1 MRNLSDILPLYSAER
16 DMLISKSGDITI
28 GFELTLPA
36 LFTISNAE
44 YEAIHQS
51 WVKAIKVLPAGYL
64 LHKQDWF
71 TAEKYTGDF
80 EKEHS
85 FLSHASERFFHE
97 RPFLAHQ
104 SRLMLTLPAGMR
116 KTESSRYS
124 SLLRKHIIPAQTMDP
139 AYANIFEGVCLQF
152 VHLLSDSGH
161 IQCKRLRDTELVNI
175 VNEYLLLDSD
185 GIRRDLDFSDGLKVG
200 EKYCS
205 LFTLGDPLYMPAYA
219 GARMTYDKY
228 STDTTKFP
236 IGFVAPLCQL
246 LSVHHIY
253 QQFIRIEEA
262 QSVIKALEKKRLR
275 LQSLSAYA
283 RDNMHTKQAVEQYL
297 QEAAGQETT
306 CVSAHFHILA
316 WTDDPSQIPTI
327 RNKCSAALASIDA
340 RTKIETVGAPQLY
353 WAGIPGN
360 AADLPS
366 NETFLSF
373 ATQACCFINSE
384 TGYRSDAGGFGIR
397 LGERQTGR
405 PLLVDISDEP
415 MRQGII
421 SNRGKI
427 IIGPSG
433 SGKSFLNNH
442 LSRSYFEASA
452 HIVIVDVGHSYQG
465 LCELQKGYYY
475 THTEESPIRCNPFYI
490 KEGQVPDTEK
500 RESIKT
506 LLVTLWK
513 KEEEVFRRSE
523 YVALSSALQLY
534 YERSIDFRCFNSFYE
549 FLQTDFAGVLQ
560 RDQVREHDFDLQNF
574 LYVLRP
580 FYKGGEFDY
589 LLNAAENL
597 DMLHQPFIVF
607 ELDTIKDHPILFPVI
622 TLVIMELFIAKMR
635 SLKGV
640 RKMIL
645 IEEAWKAIAKAGMA
659 EYIKYLYKTAR
670 KYFGEPVV
678 ITQEIDDILHSDIIK
693 NAIVN
698 NADCK
703 MLLDQS
709 KYEHRFDDV
718 QQLLGLTD
726 KERTL
731 VLSLNKNNEP
741 GRKYKEVFI
750 SLGGRV
756 SKVYRVEVSPE
767 EYLTY
772 TTEEKEKLQVQ
783 QAAERLGSME
793 AGIKSIV
800 L

>member
-1 MRNLSDILPLYSAER
+1 MKNLSEIIPIYCAER

-28 GFELTLPA
+28 GFALTLPEIFA
-36 LFTISNAE
+36 ISNSE

-51 WVKAIKVLPAGYL
+51 WIKAIKALPVGYL

-71 TAEKYTGDF
+71 TEEKYIGDF
-80 EKEHS
+80 DKEHS

-97 RPFLAHQ
+97 RPFLAHK
-104 SRLMLTLPAGMR
+104 SLLMLTLPDGMR
-116 KTESSRYS
+116 KKVTSLYS
-124 SLLRKHIIPAQTMDP
+124 SLLRKHLVPIQTIDP
-139 AYANIFEGVCLQF
+139 AFANIFEGVCMQF
-152 VHLLSDSGH
+152 AHILSDSGF
-161 IQCKRLRDTELVNI
+161 IQCKRLTDTELVSI
-175 VNEYLLLDSD
+175 VNEYLLLGND
-185 GIRRDLDFSDGLKVG
+185 GIRRDLDFSDGVRVG

-205 LFTLGDPLYMPAYA
+205 LFTLGNPQDLPSFC
-219 GARMTYDKY
+219 GSRMTYDKY

-236 IGFVAPLCQL
+236 VGFVAPLCQL
-246 LSVHHIY
+246 LSVNHIY
-253 QQFIRIEEA
+253 QQFIRIEEP
-262 QSVIKALEKKRLR
+262 QSVVKELERKRLR
-275 LQSLSAYA
+275 LQSLSAYS
-283 RDNMHTKQAVEQYL
+283 RDNLIAKKATEEYL
-297 QEAAGQETT
+297 QEAAGQQGTP
-306 CVSAHFHILA
+306 VSVHFNILA
-316 WTDDPSQIPTI
+316 WTDDSLQMQDIK
-327 RNKCSAALASIDA
+327 NKCSAALASIDA

-366 NETFLSF
+366 NETFLTF
-373 ATQACCFINSE
+373 AAQASCFINNE
-384 TGYRSDAGGFGIR
+384 TGYRSDTGGFGLR
-397 LGERQTGR
+397 LGDRQSGR

-415 MRQGII
+415 LRRGII

-427 IIGPSG
+427 IVGPSG
-433 SGKSFLNNH
+433 SGKSFLDNH
-442 LSRSYFEASA
+442 LNRTYFEAGA
-452 HIVIVDVGHSYQG
+452 HIVVIDVGHSYKG
-465 LCELQKGYYY
+465 LCELQNGYYY
-475 THTEESPIRCNPFYI
+475 THSEESPIRSNPFYI
-490 KEGQVPDTEK
+490 EQGRVPDTEK
-500 RESIKT
+500 KESIKT

-513 KEEEVFRRSE
+513 RDDEVLQRSE
-523 YVALSSALQLY
+523 YVALSNALQLY
-534 YERSIDFRCFNSFYE
+534 YERSIGFRCFNSFYE
-549 FLQTDFAGVLQ
+549 FLQTDFVKVLEH
-560 RDQVREHDFDLQNF
+560 DKVREHDFDVQNF

-589 LLNAAENL
+589 LLNAEENL
-597 DMLHQPFIVF
+597 DMLDQPFIVF
-607 ELDTIKDHPILFPVI
+607 ELDTIKDHPILLPVI

-635 SLKGV
+635 KLKGV
-640 RKMIL
+640 RKMML

-693 NAIVN
+693 NAIIN

-703 MLLDQS
+703 ILLDQS
-709 KYEHRFDDV
+709 KYEHRFDEV

-731 VLSLNKNNEP
+731 VLSLNMNNES

-772 TTEEKEKLQVQ
+772 TTEEKEKLQVL
-783 QAAERLGSME
+783 QAAERFGSME
-793 AGIKSIV
+793 AGIKSMV